1 MGGLELYNDLL
12 ARDFKFEVKDSALYI
27 QPRNAL
33 TPEDCAAIRD
43 HKADLLALIA
53 TEKDEWGPRLTTW
66 MAEQLYCD
74 LANHR
79 REVFLSRKNGKIKVE
94 IEEDGE

>member
-1 MGGLELYNDLL
+1 MGSLELYNDLL
-12 ARDFKFEVKDSALYI
+12 ARNFTFHVDKAGLHPKPY
-27 QPRNAL
+27 NAL

-79 REVFLSRKNGKIKVE
+79 REVFLSK
-94 IEEDGE
+94 